1 MGSEVFVEAT
11 AQGRAAAAVAELQAE
26 RAETLRQ
33 ILPLTD
39 EECGQRVEW
48 WGRSQT
54 VNQRLRAFTGHAHDH
69 FQHLHRLLQARGR
82 PITEAQL
89 LMMRANAALAEFEA
103 LVLSLDDTEFEATG
117 PNEGDWSAAQVLEHV
132 IGNEKAY
139 RESIV
144 EGLATPKPT
153 AKTLDVDPDA

>member
-1 MGSEVFVEAT
+1 VEART
-11 AQGRAAAAVAELQAE
+11 HGRAAAAVAELQAE
-26 RAETLRQ
+26 RGETLRQ
-33 ILPLTD
+33 LLPLTD
-39 EECGQRVEW
+39 AACGQRVEW

-89 LMMRANAALAEFEA
+89 LLMRANAAMAEFEA
-103 LVLSLDDTEFEATG
+103 LVLSLDDAEFEATG
-117 PNEGDWSAAQVLEHV
+117 PQEGDWSASQILAHV
-132 IGNEKAY
+132 IGNERDY

-144 EGLATPKPT
+144 TGLAASDDG
-153 AKTLDVDPDA
+153 AKTLDIDPDA